1 MLFGFLGAPATF
13 QAIMEEAMRRVG
25 GVQAAIYID
34 DVHPYGHSVDEVWDH
49 TKRAIQ
55 AIVEAGM
62 LLNLGKCTL
71 IARDVVV
78 LGYALCKGEYRLGN
92 KALKKLISS

>member
-1 MLFGFLGAPATF
+1 
-13 QAIMEEAMRRVG
+13 MRLVG

-34 DVHPYGHSVDEVWDH
+34 DVHPYGGSVEEVWEH

-55 AIVEAGM
+55 AIVQAGM

-71 IARDVVV
+71 ITRDVTV

-92 KALKKLISS
+92 KALRKLIQS